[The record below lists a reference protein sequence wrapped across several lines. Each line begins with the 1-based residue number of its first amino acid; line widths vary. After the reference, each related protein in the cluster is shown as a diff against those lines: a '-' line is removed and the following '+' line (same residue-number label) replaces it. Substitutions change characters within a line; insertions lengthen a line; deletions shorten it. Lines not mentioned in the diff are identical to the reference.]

1 MQSPPK
7 FQFFKDRERAILNY
21 IWKNKMPRI
30 AKKIL
35 NNKRTSRGITISE
48 LNIYYRAIVKKKG
61 GGAWYWNRDRQ
72 VDQWNRSEDPE
83 IEPHAYGYLIFDKEA
98 KNIQWIK
105 RKHLQ

>member
-61 GGAWYWNRDRQ
+61 GGHGIGTETDR
-72 VDQWNRSEDPE
+72 
-83 IEPHAYGYLIFDKEA
+83 LINGIDLKTQ
-98 KNIQWIK
+98 K
-105 RKHLQ
+105 